1 MTDFEEL
8 SPGVFAAYTGSALT
22 QVSKLNRSFN
32 SLKQVFHGLKMP
44 YTVRLY

>member
-1 MTDFEEL
+1 MSNLEEL
-8 SPGVFAAYTGSALT
+8 SPGALTAYAGSALT
-22 QVSKLNRSFN
+22 QVSKLNRSFD